1 MIARFLGYLAAAFLA
16 AMMLLTVADV
26 ALRTFFSLPIQ
37 GMLELVELGL
47 ACTIF
52 IALPA
57 VFLRDEHLVVDV
69 VDHLLKPAAVRVLDL
84 IGAIVSLGV
93 LVVIAWQMV
102 PLARTMHEFGD
113 VTSDLSLPEAL
124 VLDPGA
130 LRHRRLGA
138 RHAGLHRAL
147 APRRVTA
154 PRDEQLAIGAWGVVA
169 LLVVLFCACR
179 SASRWPSSASAAT
192 PRSTAGAR
200 RSP

>member
-1 MIARFLGYLAAAFLA
+1 MSLIARLLGYLAAIFLA

-26 ALRTFFSLPIQ
+26 ALRAFFSLPIQ

-84 IGAIVSLGV
+84 VGAIVSLGV
-93 LVVIAWQMV
+93 LAVMAWQMG

-113 VTSDLSLPEAL
+113 VTSDLSIPKLWYWIP
-124 VLDPGA
+124 VLFGIVA
-130 LRHRRLGA
+130 S
-138 RHAGLHRAL
+138 AL
-147 APRRVTA
+147 ATLVFIVRWRRG
-154 PRDEQLAIGAWGVVA
+154 R
-169 LLVVLFCACR
+169 
-179 SASRWPSSASAAT
+179 
-192 PRSTAGAR
+192 
-200 RSP
+200 